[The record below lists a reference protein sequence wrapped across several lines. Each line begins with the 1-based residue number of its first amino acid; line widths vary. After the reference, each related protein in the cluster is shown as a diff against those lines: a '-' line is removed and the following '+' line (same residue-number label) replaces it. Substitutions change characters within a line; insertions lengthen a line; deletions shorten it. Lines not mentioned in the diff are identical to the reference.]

1 MTARPKGRTHRW
13 RAERKPQVRTSPLV
27 WRKPRQLIRPS
38 VSNRGAQN
46 SRKQAKKK
54 RKSRKAQ
61 GFPSHSGGCDTG
73 GKMSH
78 PHDWRDND

>member
-1 MTARPKGRTHRW
+1 MQNKRQPRATMTGFAVTNRKFRYWRTGLARP
-13 RAERKPQVRTSPLV
+13 
-27 WRKPRQLIRPS
+27 QLRPS

-61 GFPSHSGGCDTG
+61 GFPSHSGGCDIG
-73 GKMSH
+73 SKMSH